1 MAGKIVTDD
10 GINEL
15 PRLLAGAGIPMGWIA
30 VGTGTTDPTR
40 SDTTLEAE
48 IARKPAAFSF
58 DDDGQVIFES
68 PFAPG
73 ELGDAVITELGLLN
87 QEIGGKL
94 YYRETRNPLSFD
106 QTVGAKFRVK
116 ASFARGAA

>member
-1 MAGKIVTDD
+1 MVGKIVTDD
-10 GINEL
+10 GIHEL
-15 PRLLAGAGIPMGWIA
+15 PRLLAGVGTAMGWIA

-40 SDTTLEAE
+40 SDKTLEAE
-48 IARKPAAFSF
+48 IARKPTLFSF
-58 DDDGQVIFES
+58 DDDGQAIFES
-68 PFAPG
+68 SFAPG

-116 ASFARGAA
+116 TSFARGAA